1 MGAQSTPEAAAQP
14 HIRPAT
20 RADAAAIAAIYAP
33 YVLYGT
39 ASFEIE
45 PPDTDAMV
53 TRIERCLSAGWPW
66 LVLELDGVIAGYAYA
81 TQFRDRAA
89 YAHTA
94 ETSIYLRQGLAG
106 RGLGRLLLEALVDAS
121 AAAGFRQLI
130 AVIGDS
136 SNAASI
142 GLHAA
147 MGFRHVGTLRDVGLK
162 KGRLLDVVYMQHSVD
177 ETGSS
182 AMKWADGH

>member
-1 MGAQSTPEAAAQP
+1 MGAQSITEAMLAS

-33 YVLYGT
+33 YVLHGT

-45 PPDTDAMV
+45 PPDADAMA
-53 TRIERCLSAGWPW
+53 TRIGKCLDAGWPW
-66 LVLELDGVIAGYAYA
+66 LVLELEGAILGYAYA

-94 ETSIYLRQGLAG
+94 ETSIYLKEDQTGRGQGRHLLHTLIDAAG
-106 RGLGRLLLEALVDAS
+106 R
-121 AAAGFRQLI
+121 AGFRQLI

-136 SNAASI
+136 ANAGSI
-142 GLHAA
+142 GLHKA
-147 MGFRHVGTLRDVGLK
+147 MGFHLVGTLRDVGLK
-162 KGRLLDVVYMQHSVD
+162 KGQLLDVVYMQRPVA
-177 ETGSS
+177 EAG
-182 AMKWADGH
+182 